1 MTKKKAFI
9 EHSVKFAL
17 WLVKACIVVSA
28 LTGAVIAASIFVWQ
42 GTMFLVKEHGIL
54 WALPVLVCSGMILH
68 LMWTWTA
75 PQQPKR
81 EEVKAEHDEATPEKP
96 EPRWRRNAPST
107 LTSVPLEEW
116 TIGALTILRQIELI
130 FDSEQFCGDVAC
142 GPILHAV
149 RPGQH
154 TTCIFVDEA
163 NPVALHAFVRNGG
176 AAFQQEATTGN
187 PGKPTRVPLP
197 FYLVIFPTAKTDDA
211 LADLARSIR
220 SEAQAEIDRRALE
233 NKKETHHD

>member
-17 WLVKACIVVSA
+17 WLVKACIVVAA
-28 LTGAVIAASIFVWQ
+28 LTGAIIAASIFVWQ

-68 LMWTWTA
+68 LMWSECSQSKQEEAKVERSKAA
-75 PQQPKR
+75 P
-81 EEVKAEHDEATPEKP
+81 DKP
-96 EPRWRRNAPST
+96 EPRWRKGAP
-107 LTSVPLEEW
+107 TSITDVPLEEW
-116 TIGALTILRQIELI
+116 AIGALTILRQIELR
-130 FDSEQFCGDVAC
+130 FDSEQFCGDIAC
-142 GPILHAV
+142 GPILHVV

-176 AAFQQEATTGN
+176 TAFQQEATTGN

-220 SEAQAEIDRRALE
+220 SEAQAEIDRRARSE
-233 NKKETHHD
+233 A

>member
-68 LMWTWTA
+68 LMWSECSQSKQEEAKVERGKAA
-75 PQQPKR
+75 P
-81 EEVKAEHDEATPEKP
+81 DKP
-96 EPRWRRNAPST
+96 ESRWRKGAPTT
-107 LTSVPLEEW
+107 LTKVPLSRW
-116 TIGALTILRQIELI
+116 TFASLTILRQIELALGSNR
-130 FDSEQFCGDVAC
+130 FYASDTHGALLRDLRPEQPNPDV
-142 GPILHAV
+142 
-149 RPGQH
+149 
-154 TTCIFVDEA
+154 FVSA
-163 NPVALHAFVRNGG
+163 TNSAALREFIRNGG
-176 AAFQQEATTGN
+176 RAHRVRRVNGGC
-187 PGKPTRVPLP
+187 GKPIISIPGYSVWFR
-197 FYLVIFPTAKTDDA
+197 FANANDE
-211 LADLARSIR
+211 LAGPARSIK

-233 NKKETHHD
+233 NKKEAHRD

>member
-1 MTKKKAFI
+1 MTKKNT
-9 EHSVKFAL
+9 FAKRL
-17 WLVKACIVVSA
+17 GEFLLGLVKVCVFMAAMTGTVVASA
-28 LTGAVIAASIFVWQ
+28 FFFVQ
-42 GTMFLVKEHGIL
+42 GTFVVLNKYGFRGITIELGIMFV
-54 WALPVLVCSGMILH
+54 ALAFACFVF
-68 LMWTWTA
+68 
-75 PQQPKR
+75 QEKR
-81 EEVKAEHDEATPEKP
+81 DQNNAQRTRSKAATEKL
-96 EPRWRRNAPST
+96 EPRWRRNAPAT
-107 LTSVPLEEW
+107 LTDVPLEEW
-116 TIGALTILRQIELI
+116 AIGALTILRQIELA
-130 FDSEQFCGDVAC
+130 FDSEQFCGDIAC

-176 AAFQQEATTGN
+176 DAFQQEATTGN

-233 NKKETHHD
+233 NKKETHRD

>member
-17 WLVKACIVVSA
+17 WLVKACIVVAA

-68 LMWTWTA
+68 LMWSECSQSKQEEAKVERSKAA
-75 PQQPKR
+75 P
-81 EEVKAEHDEATPEKP
+81 DKP
-96 EPRWRRNAPST
+96 ESRWRKGAPTT
-107 LTSVPLEEW
+107 LTDVPLEEW
-116 TIGALTILRQIELI
+116 AIGALTILRQIELT

-220 SEAQAEIDRRALE
+220 SEAQAEIDRRARSE
-233 NKKETHHD
+233 A